1 MGLINQRLL
10 DSYLKAT
17 ADSTCPPPQCTDAG
31 WFQGRVKLLSCADER
46 SASALKD
53 VFASLGEVWPGARLG
68 LVSVDDIPRRPRAA
82 AMVPAEPHEPEAIL
96 RILQRANPGLPT
108 QDWRV
113 VSVSEVQGFRRKV
126 VVVLNRES
134 LPALRIRRGMI
145 FLWIHGDQ
153 AVSVPGRRQTRPQ
166 AIECSRHALPKYCN
180 SNAASCR
187 RRRGRQSGLRHVG
200 GFPIGSISDWEGS
213 SMGWTSWMMM
223 MMMFFWSLIRRTPP
237 SSITIPTL
245 QIDEGSTN

>member
-1 MGLINQRLL
+1 MR
-10 DSYLKAT
+10 
-17 ADSTCPPPQCTDAG
+17 
-31 WFQGRVKLLSCADER
+31 WFQGGKLLSCADER

-53 VFASLGEVWPGARLG
+53 VFASLGET
-68 LVSVDDIPRRPRAA
+68 
-82 AMVPAEPHEPEAIL
+82 HEPEAISPAA
-96 RILQRANPGLPT
+96 RKPWPT
-108 QDWRV
+108 HQDWRV

-145 FLWIHGDQ
+145 WIHGDQ

-187 RRRGRQSGLRHVG
+187 RRRSTKRSPTR
-200 GFPIGSISDWEGS
+200 W
-213 SMGWTSWMMM
+213 
-223 MMMFFWSLIRRTPP
+223 R
-237 SSITIPTL
+237 IPNRINL
-245 QIDEGSTN
+245 